1 MDLVTK
7 TIFEES
13 LYMLPEK
20 TWVILSK
27 PWKEISADERTLL
40 QKILSAVGKSIDSVV
55 IKYQP
60 ALNLGEWPNT
70 PSKVLYFG
78 DAAKGLSQNEVITV
92 EDSSVIITSSL
103 TELQG
108 DAAAKQ
114 KLWQALKQ
122 LYKA

>member
-1 MDLVTK
+1 MDLVTE

-13 LYMLPEK
+13 LYKLPEK

-27 PWKEISADERTLL
+27 PWKEIGTDERALL
-40 QKILSAVGKSIDSVV
+40 QKILGAVGKSIDSV
-55 IKYQP
+55 ILKYQP
-60 ALNLGEWPNT
+60 VLNLGEWPNT
-70 PSKVLYFG
+70 PSRVLYFG
-78 DAAKGLSQNEVITV
+78 DAVKGLSQNEVITV
-92 EDSSVIITSSL
+92 EDSSVILTSSL
-103 TELQG
+103 SELQG